1 MKGGV
6 WSTECVLHRLK
17 INLDAGGLVKGGVGS
32 TERVLRRLKVNLDA
46 EGIEAYLDL
55 ISVPFEN

>member
-6 WSTECVLHRLK
+6 GSTECVLRCLK
-17 INLDAGGLVKGGVGS
+17 INLDAEGLVKGGVGS

-46 EGIEAYLDL
+46 ERIEAYLDL
-55 ISVPFEN
+55 ISVPF